1 VFKFVVDPSGKIS
14 SPSFTELRSI
24 FQRSKG
30 PTGNGFCSKK
40 MLDFSAWALL
50 ATLVLILHERPSDAI
65 TFSIKTGQNETIIVV
80 DDNNRAVNV
89 LFWTSGFFMLVIVGL
104 IIFWLKMY
112 STKGHPSSKYYR
124 GEDEQVG
131 VRKGL

>member
-1 VFKFVVDPSGKIS
+1 
-14 SPSFTELRSI
+14 
-24 FQRSKG
+24 
-30 PTGNGFCSKK
+30 
-40 MLDFSAWALL
+40 MLDFSAWVML

-131 VRKGL
+131 AKSPIRAAMTRVGRRISNVGGGYKDEEV